1 MRPGHLA
8 VLPLFLALSCDSKD
22 TGDTGAA
29 ERGGGYWDEG
39 DAADTGSVRPPRDS
53 GEYEP
58 PPESEDAFAMLPP
71 ASTDAYVFVANP
83 ERDTVTRVA
92 VPALEVITVDV
103 GSNPKVALT
112 TPDYGKAVV
121 FNQGSDDLSI
131 LDAETLDEQR
141 IELREHLTSMVMS
154 PDGLWV
160 VCFRDADEVGEEEE
174 EQEGEEGIESFNEL
188 SLVNLDSYE
197 HFPMVVGANP
207 RQVKFTEQG
216 DMALVVSDQEVALID
231 LTVDVPAPVLVEV
244 AEDPLDP
251 PQAEEVVVAP
261 NGEFAFVRQYG
272 TSDIV
277 VLDLALAE
285 ASRVAVGD
293 NPTDLDITPD
303 GRQAVVVCRGAQE
316 LWLLDAARP
325 ELEAE
330 VIALPAEYTLGSVIM
345 PDDGS
350 TGVLY
355 TTAELQDRYATW
367 DIATGEITVRG
378 LVKPVMAM
386 SVSPLSE
393 SLLVFHTQENA
404 AGADSTDTWWN
415 AWALSLIDLDDFRAN
430 PMKLAAE
437 PKAYSHADDGEHGY
451 FIMEDSPWLVVLDY
465 GTLLPDD
472 IELKSVPVHVGTLPA
487 TEFAYASQEHDLG
500 RISFYDSQ
508 EATLETIT
516 GFELNSEIE
525 H

>member
-1 MRPGHLA
+1 MRRTGIHLMIA
-8 VLPLFLALSCDSKD
+8 PLLVGCRADYAYW
-22 TGDTGAA
+22 GAA
-29 ERGGGYWDEG
+29 DEAGYADYGYGGESPQDANDADDG
-39 DAADTGSVRPPRDS
+39 DDW
-53 GEYEP
+53 EP

-71 ASTDAYVFVANP
+71 ATTDAYVFVANP
-83 ERDTVTRVA
+83 ERDTVTRVG
-92 VPALEVITVDV
+92 VPTLDVITVEV
-103 GSNPKVALT
+103 GSIPKVALT
-112 TPDYGKAVV
+112 TPDHMTAAV

-174 EQEGEEGIESFNEL
+174 DEEQEGIESFNEL

-207 RQVKFTEQG
+207 HQVKFTEES
-216 DMALVVSDQEVALID
+216 DLALVVSDQEVALID
-231 LTVDVPAPVLVEV
+231 LTLETPSPVLVQV

-272 TSDIV
+272 ASDIV
-277 VLDLALAE
+277 VLDLVLAE
-285 ASRVAVGD
+285 AGRVEVGD

-303 GRQAVVVCRGAQE
+303 GEQAVVVCRGAQE
-316 LWLLDAARP
+316 LWLLDAEQP

-330 VIALPAEYTLGSVIM
+330 VIALPPEYTLGSVIM
-345 PDDGS
+345 SDDGR

-355 TTAELQDRYATW
+355 TTALPQDRYATW
-367 DIATGEITVRG
+367 DVASGEITVRG

-404 AGADSTDTWWN
+404 EGADSGDTWWD
-415 AWALSLIDLDDFRAN
+415 AWALTLIDLDDFRSN

-437 PKAYSHADDGEHGY
+437 PTAYSHADDGEHGY
-451 FIMEDSPWLVVLDY
+451 FVMEDSAWLGVLDY
-465 GTLLPDD
+465 GTLLPED
-472 IELKSVPVHVGTLPA
+472 IELKSVPVHVGTLPGSDY
-487 TEFAYASQEHDLG
+487 AYVSQEHNLG

-508 EATLETIT
+508 EDTLETIT

>member
-1 MRPGHLA
+1 MTRA
-8 VLPLFLALSCDSKD
+8 PLTPVCLLLLCGGCTSYDMKASDE
-22 TGDTGAA
+22 AA
-29 ERGGGYWDEG
+29 Y
-39 DAADTGSVRPPRDS
+39 DS
-53 GEYEP
+53 GSGWDDEDNDYQPPAGDDDYEP
-58 PPESEDAFAMLPP
+58 PPESEDDFAMLPP
-71 ASTDAYVFVANP
+71 ATTDAYVFVANP
-83 ERDTVTRVA
+83 ERDTVTRVG
-92 VPALEVITVDV
+92 VPTLDVITVEV

-112 TPDYGKAVV
+112 TPDHMTAAV

-141 IELREHLTSMVMS
+141 IELREHLNAMSMS

-160 VCFRDADEVGEEEE
+160 VCFRDADEVDDEEEE
-174 EQEGEEGIESFNEL
+174 SGGGVESFNEM
-188 SLVNLDSYE
+188 SLVNLDTYE

-207 RQVKFTEQG
+207 RQVKFTEES
-216 DMALVVSDQEVALID
+216 DLALVVSDQEVALID
-231 LTVDVPAPVLVEV
+231 LTLEVPSPVLVQV

-251 PQAEEVVVAP
+251 PRAEEVVVAP

-272 TSDIV
+272 ASDIV
-277 VLDLALAE
+277 VLDLVLAE
-285 ASRVAVGD
+285 AGRVEVGD

-303 GRQAVVVCRGAQE
+303 GEQAVVVCRGAQE
-316 LWLLDAARP
+316 LWLLDAEQP

-330 VIALPAEYTLGSVIM
+330 VIALPPEYTLGSVIM
-345 PDDGS
+345 SDDGR

-355 TTAELQDRYATW
+355 TTALPQDRYATW
-367 DIATGEITVRG
+367 DVASGEITVRG

-404 AGADSTDTWWN
+404 EGADSGDTWWD
-415 AWALSLIDLDDFRAN
+415 AWALTLIDLDDFRSN

-437 PKAYSHADDGEHGY
+437 PTAYSHADDGEHGY
-451 FIMEDSPWLVVLDY
+451 FVMEDSAWLGVLDY
-465 GTLLPDD
+465 GTLLPED
-472 IELKSVPVHVGTLPA
+472 IELKSVPVHVGTLPGSDY
-487 TEFAYASQEHDLG
+487 AYVSQEHNLG

-508 EATLETIT
+508 EDTLETIT